1 MLCTDGV
8 ATPSE
13 DESRRLSKNNISIR
27 EERIV
32 RLEEKKGQL
41 ENIVLRMVKLLRYLN
56 WSGKEHAG
64 VDIFRFNDE
73 GKILEH

>member
-1 MLCTDGV
+1 MFAL
-8 ATPSE
+8 
-13 DESRRLSKNNISIR
+13 RKKN
-27 EERIV
+27 
-32 RLEEKKGQL
+32 GQL